1 MTMEL
6 EDRSETSKKTVQDY
20 YNAKYLVKTVVPL
33 VDNPY
38 YKSYI
43 FSHDEFLK
51 FYLDDLQEC
60 AQFIVSVDVLL

>member
-51 FYLDDLQEC
+51 F
-60 AQFIVSVDVLL
+60 

>member
-1 MTMEL
+1 MEL
-6 EDRSETSKKTVQDY
+6 EDKSETSSKTVQDY

-33 VDNPY
+33 LYNPY

-43 FSHDEFLK
+43 FSHDEFEK
-51 FYLDDLQEC
+51 FYREDLQEC